1 MRQPLRHNS
10 TSILHNP
17 VAVGGLAAIAI
28 ALIAAIA
35 VILTTGGGGD
45 GGNSADSAPTTKS
58 PTSAQ
63 AQPDGLDGLT
73 GTATSTLNVRTGP
86 SNRYSAIGSLRR
98 GAEVRIVGQS
108 DDSEWLQIEYPARSN
123 LHGWVIAGSLEVQ
136 GDLAGL
142 PIATPDTM
150 PMAEIPTYEA
160 AATLPPLAT
169 PDITVTPTSTP
180 ATTLPDLAVGGSL
193 VSGSVLV
200 VTVTNQGSGEL
211 PATAI
216 EVAVYDTAGAQQLD
230 STTLAVEALAAGASI
245 DVKTGYVPFG
255 GPDEVLV
262 IVDPNGKIS
271 ESDDTN
277 NRLIVTFS
285 SGSTPT
291 ATEIPYP

>member
-1 MRQPLRHNS
+1 
-10 TSILHNP
+10 
-17 VAVGGLAAIAI
+17 
-28 ALIAAIA
+28 IAAIA
-35 VILTTGGGGD
+35 VILTTGGDGGD
-45 GGNSADSAPTTKS
+45 GSQSADSAPTTKS

-136 GDLAGL
+136 GDLAEV
-142 PIATPDTM
+142 PVATPDTM

-211 PATAI
+211 AAAAI

-291 ATEIPYP
+291 ATETPYH